1 MSDKIK
7 ILIVEDE
14 IMIAEDIAMRLED
27 MGYEVADKI
36 DNVDEAVEWLEQNQT
51 DILLVDIS
59 LQGQKTG
66 LDLAAIINERFHLPF
81 VFLTS
86 LASHSTI
93 EKARQVRPAAYLLKP
108 FNDRQVKV
116 SVDMAL
122 HNFYGEE
129 KHQEP
134 EPISE
139 SGPLPQNIVL
149 RMPQCLFLKK
159 HTSYQK
165 VPFSDILWLEAESN
179 YTLIHTKKE
188 TYTYSLVLKS
198 FEEKLP
204 SDTFV
209 RVHRSFIVNISNI
222 TGIDGNTLLFGDHNV
237 PVAKSV
243 REDLF
248 NKLNIV

>member
-59 LQGQKTG
+59 LQGDKTG

-81 VFLTS
+81 VFLSS
-86 LASHSTI
+86 LANNTTV
-93 EKARQVRPAAYLLKP
+93 EKARQVQPAAYLLKP

-122 HNFYGEE
+122 HNFYG
-129 KHQEP
+129 KKKTQEP
-134 EPISE
+134 ETVSE
-139 SGPLPQNIVL
+139 PESLPQDVVL

-159 HTSYQK
+159 HTCYHK
-165 VPFSDILWLEAESN
+165 VPFTEILWLEAESN
-179 YTLIHTKKE
+179 YTLIHTKGE

-204 SDTFV
+204 SETFV

-222 TGIDGNTLLFGDHNV
+222 TGIDGNTLLFGKNHV

-243 REDLF
+243 RDDLF
-248 NKLNIV
+248 NKLNII